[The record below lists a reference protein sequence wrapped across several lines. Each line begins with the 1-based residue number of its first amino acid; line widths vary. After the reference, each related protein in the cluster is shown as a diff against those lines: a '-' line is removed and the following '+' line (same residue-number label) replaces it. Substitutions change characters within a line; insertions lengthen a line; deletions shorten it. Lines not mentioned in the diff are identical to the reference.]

1 MPTFDRPSA
10 GLYKIL
16 NISTITTKL
25 GKKNQQN
32 MRNKKQKSPARFG
45 SLCSH
50 DDFWMLKDYILTY
63 IFGIT
68 LGRFPT
74 QSWEPESFVL
84 IKKKKNPFA
93 FAGAEALHKVP
104 STSKFTIKL

>member
-25 GKKNQQN
+25 GKKTQQN

-50 DDFWMLKDYILTY
+50 DDF
-63 IFGIT
+63 
-68 LGRFPT
+68 
-74 QSWEPESFVL
+74 
-84 IKKKKNPFA
+84 
-93 FAGAEALHKVP
+93 
-104 STSKFTIKL
+104 